1 MPNKPSISVV
11 IPTHNRCHTLARAL
25 DSVVEQSVQPDEI
38 IVIDDGSTDATGEL
52 LKTQYPNVKTYRQS
66 NHGVSHARNRGIE
79 SSNSEWIA
87 LLDSDD
93 AWYPGK
99 LEAQLRELERDPD
112 VRLCHSDEHWIRN
125 GKRVNQRERHAKRG
139 GRIFQHCLPLC
150 AISPSASMIHRNV
163 FTDIGFF
170 DEALPACEDY
180 DFWLRLTARESV
192 AYCDAPLVIKHGGH
206 QDQLSRKFMA
216 MDRFRLVALDKILS
230 SGVLGKSDEQAAIRT
245 LGDKFQ
251 VYSAGAMKRGRTAE
265 IAELRSRYSNWLS
278 RYTTE
283 HVDSRF

>member
-1 MPNKPSISVV
+1 MSKKPSISVV

-25 DSVVEQSVQPDEI
+25 DSVLEQSVSPSEI
-38 IVIDDGSTDATGEL
+38 IVIDDGSTDDTSDL
-52 LKTQYPNVKTYRQS
+52 LKSQYPTIKAYRQS

-79 SSNSEWIA
+79 SSTGEWIA

-99 LEAQLRELERDPD
+99 LEAQLSEIEREPSI
-112 VRLCHSDEHWIRN
+112 RLCHSDEHWIRN
-125 GKRVNQRERHAKRG
+125 GKRVNQRERHTKRG
-139 GRIFQHCLPLC
+139 GHIFQHCLPLC
-150 AISPSASMIHRNV
+150 AISPSASVIRRDV
-163 FTDIGFF
+163 FTDIGYF
-170 DEALPACEDY
+170 DESLPACEDY
-180 DFWLRLTARESV
+180 DFWLRLTAQEAV

-206 QDQLSRKFMA
+206 QDQLSRKYMA

-230 SGVLGKSDEQAAIRT
+230 SGALNESDEQAAIKT

-265 IAELRSRYSNWLS
+265 IAELRSRYSTWLS
-278 RYTTE
+278 RYTSE
-283 HVDSRF
+283 HVQPRI